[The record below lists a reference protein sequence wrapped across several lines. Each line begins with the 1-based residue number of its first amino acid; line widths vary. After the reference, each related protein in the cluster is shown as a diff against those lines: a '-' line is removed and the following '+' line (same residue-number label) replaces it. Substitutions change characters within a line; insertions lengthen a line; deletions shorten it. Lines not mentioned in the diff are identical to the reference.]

1 MKKLALVSVT
11 ALILAACGG
20 TPQAC
25 TDMLKNYDD
34 IIAKAD
40 NEMLKDQFTQ
50 QRAALEEALK
60 SAGSEAEAQCV
71 KANEGFEQ
79 LKKMME
85 SAAAPVASEAVAPEV
100 LAEPVAPE
108 ASAQ

>member
-1 MKKLALVSVT
+1 MKKLALVSLT

-25 TDMLKNYDD
+25 TDMLKNFDD
-34 IIAKAD
+34 MIAKAD
-40 NEMLKDQFTQ
+40 NDVMKDQFKQ
-50 QRAALEEALK
+50 QRAALEEGLK
-60 SAGSEAEAQCV
+60 TAGSAAEAQCV

-79 LKKMME
+79 MKKMME
-85 SAAAPVASEAVAPEV
+85 GAAPVAASDA
-100 LAEPVAPE
+100 LAEPVAPAASE